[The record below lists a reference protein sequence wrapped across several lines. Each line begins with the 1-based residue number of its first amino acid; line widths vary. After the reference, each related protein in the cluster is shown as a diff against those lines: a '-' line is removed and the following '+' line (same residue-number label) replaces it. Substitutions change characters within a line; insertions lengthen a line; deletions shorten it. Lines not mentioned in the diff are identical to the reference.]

1 MKDTI
6 DRNATKGIM
15 MKGTTMMKG
24 IIMALYDVIDVGDE
38 VVITP
43 KISSGYLVKRNACRF
58 CSVVSRDKKGIVV
71 RFQDRNTLL
80 VNRDEITKDL

>member
-15 MKGTTMMKG
+15 MKKGTT
-24 IIMALYDVIDVGDE
+24 MALYDGIDVGDE

-43 KISSGYLVKRNACRF
+43 QISSGYLVKRNACRF

-71 RFQDRNTLL
+71 RFQGKNTLL
-80 VNRDEITKDL
+80 VNRDEIARDL